1 MASSMTN
8 PPAAPDPF
16 DLGIHTPANLNRGAR
31 AALLQNSPAAVN
43 APVGVSPR
51 PGRTAQTP
59 SSPLIAATTAAATE
73 GTAREHPSSIFEQRP
88 VSIIESAN
96 DLARE
101 RVEEYNA
108 KLMVFQAFC
117 AKFEEAAQQF
127 TTGPQQRFAQQ
138 FADSF
143 LDSWK
148 RELSSNGSTSK
159 PTYSSVTAASPPVA
173 GDRRTHP
180 PQQHR
185 QQQQQRQQIHPPH
198 RQGQPTTAAP
208 PRQDLRVFIRLE
220 AEAPARAQSSYAIRT
235 LIREKL
241 GAVSDKIRQVFQVR
255 SGWAVQTADPETRD
269 FLVEKQAEWAAE
281 LGATTVETNKEWFT
295 YVVSD
300 FPTKLTDFR
309 GNEVDSDSI
318 VSDEIEI
325 QTGLKPISVRPVRQV
340 SGNPLTKTLLVSFL
354 KPTKRYWSLFGSR
367 AARLLDKTDR
377 LRQCE
382 TCWDY
387 HFARNCHRQPVCQRC
402 GKTGHRADD
411 CAASEQCINCLGPHP
426 ASFRGCP
433 ARPRKVHGVFRRL
446 TREQREHVRAVGA
459 QTYRQR
465 HLESRLET
473 QQDNATIL
481 QRNDSTSSEQ
491 PSVRAPSP
499 AASGAPSCIMVA
511 TTPQAGYEGEEE
523 PEQPR
528 PGSPRKR
535 RINDRKPLRIFQAN
549 VGKIPPAHDCALAL
563 ADSERYDIV
572 LLQEPWTAHTDSR
585 SLTKTH
591 PAYDTFTPVEMWDS
605 NDTRPRVMTYVRR
618 DPKLLADQIRP
629 FQTRDI
635 LWLVINGMTIVNFY
649 RQNDEHDALETLL
662 QWPVPGRCLVAG
674 DFNARHRSWQTGP
687 TTNRGQ
693 EIEAWSSENDLN
705 LLNSLDI
712 PTNPYGNTIDL
723 AFTNMPLAEAIVE
736 DHLAT
741 SSDHFTLSLT
751 LPDVRPAP
759 TQPGKVRVT
768 TDDELKRFVEIVEL
782 GATRIPL
789 ANSTPADLDE
799 LASALV
805 NLLMSAA
812 KAAGRPSRK
821 STRSAPWWTE
831 ECVGAAAAFRAI
843 RRLYPRGFNQ
853 DVQIAKR
860 DLHRVVRRAK
870 RKYWRNLI
878 DSFSDSSAVFK
889 AVRWLKSP
897 GPFQPPP
904 LQVDDVVYESQ
915 MDKANA
921 LRQATLERRTA
932 EDDITNPWTSVSSP
946 RSIPFP
952 LEISLD
958 EVQYATLY
966 TGNTSPGSDSITVDL
981 LKAVWHI
988 IGTHVCRLFERCLTT
1003 GHHPKPFKEA
1013 EVVMIA
1019 KPGRRDLTS
1028 PRAWRPVSLLSC
1040 LGKGLEPSFT
1050 HNKLGLS
1057 PKRSATDLVAALIH
1071 DIEEAFARKK
1081 VATLVTMDIQ
1091 GAFDTVMRNRLVLRL
1106 REQGWPDHLAR
1117 WAESFM
1123 RDRSARVRYQDT
1135 LTPFTPLQCGLPQ
1148 GSPVSPILFL
1158 LYTEPI
1164 YRLGNP
1170 QGRFGYADDTAI
1182 LSIGDTVDESTAM
1195 ASSAIAEMVR
1205 WGAENGVSFDP
1216 KKTEVMH
1223 FSRSKLRT
1231 APAVRHGDV
1240 EKHPESA
1247 LRWLGIWLDSRL
1259 SFRIHVEKWAA
1270 KAQAVAYHLRGLTNT
1285 IHGPL
1290 PSAVRSA
1297 VRACVEPVLLHGSEA
1312 WYPGRTR
1319 PRWSQPAKD
1328 MPSSNQHLIQRMA
1341 KAMNQ
1346 AMRAILPVWRT
1357 TPIAALHR
1365 ESGIPPVDQLLEAR
1379 RLKFSARLKSLDE
1392 AHPLASRTRP
1402 PSQPTYHDLIKRK
1415 YQVQVESGFRTRLCR
1430 TDELF
1435 APCTRPRLVQRRFHQ
1450 EQMAPL
1456 QTASKEQSA
1465 NTFSR
1470 WVESLDSHTLVVYS
1484 DGSLSSE
1491 GAASY
1496 GFTIHQNNTP
1506 ILDGSGRL
1514 GPAEV
1519 FDAEAAGAL
1528 EGLKAALN
1536 LQESAAQDIFICL
1549 DNLAAAA
1556 CLRDTP
1562 SDSSQEVFLEFQALA
1577 ASHGATKVRWVPGHT
1592 NIPGNEQADKLA
1604 KAASSLPEP
1613 EGARPTLAYLRRFA
1627 RQKPRE
1633 AFEAWWSSA
1642 SPEQYKRLNLKATV
1656 ACPPELSLP
1665 RTVLHHLLAAR
1676 SLHGDFA
1683 AYHER
1688 FNHSE
1693 ARVVC
1698 SCNRRKTPDHIFYC
1712 RKVPPRHRARLAPSP
1727 NTAVNLA
1734 LGKDFDRFFKL
1745 AKISAFFDRICPRY

>member
-1 MASSMTN
+1 MASSTTN
-8 PPAAPDPF
+8 PPAALDPF

-31 AALLQNSPAAVN
+31 AVLLQNSPAVVN
-43 APVGVSPR
+43 SPIGVSPA

-59 SSPLIAATTAAATE
+59 SSPLNAATTAAATE
-73 GTAREHPSSIFEQRP
+73 GAAREHPSSIFEQRP

-127 TTGPQQRFAQQ
+127 TTGPQRRFARQ
-138 FADSF
+138 FAGSF
-143 LDSWK
+143 LDIWK
-148 RELSSNGSTSK
+148 RELSSDAPTSK
-159 PTYSSVTAASPPVA
+159 PTYSSIAAALPTATR
-173 GDRRTHP
+173 DRLTH
-180 PQQHR
+180 Q
-185 QQQQQRQQIHPPH
+185 QQQQQRSRQTAPP
-198 RQGQPTTAAP
+198 RRLGQPVTAAP

-309 GNEVDSDSI
+309 GKEVDSDSI
-318 VSDEIEI
+318 VNDEIEM
-325 QTGLKPISVRPVRQV
+325 QAGLKPVSVRPVRQV
-340 SGNPLTKTLLVSFL
+340 SDNPLTKTLLVSFL
-354 KPTKRYWSLFGSR
+354 KPTKRYWSLFCSR
-367 AARLLDKTDR
+367 AARLLHKTDR

-382 TCWDY
+382 TCWGY
-387 HFARNCHRQPVCQRC
+387 HSARSCHRQPVCQRC
-402 GKTGHRADD
+402 GKTGHKAVV
-411 CAASEQCINCLGPHP
+411 CAASEQCVNCLGPHP
-426 ASFRGCP
+426 ANFQGCL
-433 ARPRKVHGVFRRL
+433 AQPRKVHGVFRRL

-459 QTYRQR
+459 ETYRQR
-465 HLESRLET
+465 HRESRPEP
-473 QQDNATIL
+473 QQDNVTVP
-481 QRNDSTSSEQ
+481 QRNDSTPSEQ

-511 TTPQAGYEGEEE
+511 TTPQAGYEVEEE
-523 PEQPR
+523 PEYPR

-549 VGKIPPAHDCALAL
+549 VGKIPPAHDCALEL
-563 ADSERYDIV
+563 ADSERYDIA
-572 LLQEPWTAHTDSR
+572 LLQEPWTAHTDSH

-635 LWLVINGMTIVNFY
+635 LWLTINSVTVVNFY
-649 RQNDEHDALETLL
+649 RQNDEHDALNTLL
-662 QWPVPGRCLVAG
+662 RWSVPGRCLVAG
-674 DFNARHRSWQTGP
+674 DFNARHRSWQSGP
-687 TTNRGQ
+687 TTNRGR
-693 EIEAWSSENDLN
+693 EIAAWSGENDLN
-705 LLNSLDI
+705 LLNTLDI

-723 AFTNMPLAEAIVE
+723 AFTNVPLAEAIVE

-751 LPDVRPAP
+751 LPNVRPAP
-759 TQPGKVRVT
+759 TQPGKIRVT
-768 TDDELKRFVEIVEL
+768 TDDELKRFVDIVEL
-782 GATRIPL
+782 EATRIPL
-789 ANSTPADLDE
+789 ANSTPMDLDE
-799 LASALV
+799 LASGLV
-805 NLLMSAA
+805 NLLASAA

-821 STRSAPWWTE
+821 SMRSAPWWTE
-831 ECVGAAAAFRAI
+831 ECAGAAAAFRAI

-860 DLHRVVRRAK
+860 DLHRVVCRAK
-870 RKYWRNLI
+870 RQYWRNLI

-904 LQVDDVVYESQ
+904 LQVDDIVYETQ
-915 MDKANA
+915 TDKANA
-921 LRQATLERRTA
+921 LRRATLERRTA
-932 EDDITNPWTSVSSP
+932 EDDIANPWTSVSSP

-952 LEISLD
+952 LEILLD
-958 EVQYATLY
+958 EVQYATLH
-966 TGNTSPGSDSITVDL
+966 TGNTSPGSDNITVDL
-981 LKAVWHI
+981 LKAAWHI
-988 IGTHVCRLFERCLTT
+988 IGTHVYRLFDRCLTI
-1003 GHHPKPFKEA
+1003 GHHPRPFKEA

-1040 LGKGLEPSFT
+1040 LGKGLERLIARRLAWAAVHYSVLHPQQAGA
-1050 HNKLGLS
+1050 L
-1057 PKRSATDLVAALIH
+1057 PKRSATDLVTALVH

-1091 GAFDTVMRNRLVLRL
+1091 G
-1106 REQGWPDHLAR
+1106 WPDHLAR
-1117 WAESFM
+1117 WTESFM

-1135 LTPFTPLQCGLPQ
+1135 LTPFAPLRCGLPQ

-1164 YRLGNP
+1164 YRLDNP

-1195 ASSAIAEMVR
+1195 ASRSIAEMVR

-1240 EKHPESA
+1240 EKHPKPG

-1270 KAQAVAYHLRGLTNT
+1270 KAKAVAYHLRGLTNT

-1297 VRACVEPVLLHGSEA
+1297 VRVCVEPVLLHGSEA
-1312 WYPGRTR
+1312 WYPGKTR
-1319 PRWSQPAKD
+1319 PRWSQPTKD
-1328 MPSSNQHLIQRMA
+1328 LPSSNQHLIQRMT

-1346 AMRAILPVWRT
+1346 AMRAILPVWKT
-1357 TPIAALHR
+1357 TPITILHR

-1379 RLKFSARLKSLDE
+1379 RLRFSARLKSLDE
-1392 AHPLASRTRP
+1392 AHLLASRTRP
-1402 PSQPTYHDLIKRK
+1402 PTQPTYFDLIKRK
-1415 YQVQVESGFRTRLCR
+1415 YQVQIESGFRTRLRR
-1430 TDELF
+1430 TNELL
-1435 APCTRPRLVQRRFHQ
+1435 AQTNSSHP
-1450 EQMAPL
+1450 MAPL
-1456 QTASKEQSA
+1456 QIASKEQSA
-1465 NTFSR
+1465 DIFSR
-1470 WVESLDSHTLVVYS
+1470 WVESLDSLTLVVYS

-1496 GFTIHQNNTP
+1496 GFTIHRDNVP

-1519 FDAEAAGAL
+1519 FEAEATGAL
-1528 EGLKAALN
+1528 QGLKAALS

-1549 DNLAAAA
+1549 DNLAAAT

-1577 ASHGATKVRWVPGHT
+1577 ASHGTTRVRWVPGHT
-1592 NIPGNEQADKLA
+1592 NVPGNEQADKLV

-1613 EGARPTLAYLRRFA
+1613 EGARPTLAYLRRLA
-1627 RQKPRE
+1627 RQKPKE
-1633 AFEAWWSSA
+1633 AFGSWWSSA
-1642 SPEQYKRLNLKATV
+1642 SPEQYKRFNLKATV

-1676 SLHGDFA
+1676 SLHGDLA

-1712 RKVPPRHRARLAPSP
+1712 RRVLRRHQARPAPSP
-1727 NTAVNLA
+1727 YTATNLA
-1734 LGKDFDRFFKL
+1734 LGKDFDKFVKL
-1745 AKISAFFDRICPRY
+1745 AKSSAFFDRICPRC